1 MVDVDAEPGRAYAGL
16 APARQQPPRPEAVA
30 STATAN
36 PVASVL
42 ALQRSIGNRATRTLL
57 ARSPDGILREG
68 MPPSLEV
75 AKLQLHLNQLDSV
88 ETALLPDKIFGPLTA
103 KAVKEFQRSHP
114 PLDVDGRAGP
124 DTLPAIDAARVAPQ
138 DPLKI
143 ARKLFDLGSQSYDR
157 HRYGDAYG
165 YFMASHARAPDRPA
179 IIFSAAQAL
188 RREGGHRIEAI
199 ALYHEY
205 LSSGQASRA
214 ADATAALNELEAHA
228 TGDAAADLN
237 QARADFDKA
246 AAEYNRGDYAHAF
259 DDFQKSAELAPGHPA
274 LLFSEAQALR
284 RLGGRRDEAIKLYEA
299 YLASGETKRADDART
314 AIAELRGSPTGD
326 ADADLAAAKAAYA
339 QGAAEYDQGHFGV
352 AADRFAKSHDL
363 ANRSGLLY
371 SEAVSLMHMGG
382 HTDEA
387 IDLFRRYLA
396 AGGTR
401 AEEASFYLEVLTSEG
416 ADHY

>member
-1 MVDVDAEPGRAYAGL
+1 MYAAP
-16 APARQQPPRPEAVA
+16 APARQRAQGPEAVVC
-30 STATAN
+30 TAPADQ
-36 PVASVL
+36 VASVL
-42 ALQRSIGNRATRTLL
+42 ALQRSIGNRATRAVL
-57 ARSPDGILREG
+57 ARSQDSILREG
-68 MPPSLEV
+68 MPASLEV

-114 PLDVDGRAGP
+114 PLDVDGQAGP
-124 DTLPAIDAARVAPQ
+124 ETLSAIDAARIAPQ
-138 DPLKI
+138 DQLQI
-143 ARKLFDLGSQSYDR
+143 ARKLFALGALSYDR

-165 YFMASHARAPDRPA
+165 YFMASHARAPDRSA

-188 RREGGHRIEAI
+188 RQEGGHRLEAI
-199 ALYHEY
+199 ALYHQY
-205 LSSGQASRA
+205 LNSGQASRA
-214 ADATAALNELEAHA
+214 ADAKTALDELESHV
-228 TGDAAADLN
+228 TGDPEADVKR
-237 QARADFDKA
+237 ARADFDKG
-246 AAEYNRGDYAHAF
+246 AAEYDRGDYAHAF
-259 DDFQKSAELAPGHPA
+259 DDFQKSAELAPGRPA

-299 YLASGETKRADDART
+299 YLASGETKRAADARA

-326 ADADLAAAKAAYA
+326 TNADLAAAKAAFA
-339 QGAAEYDQGHFGV
+339 QGAAEYDQGHYGV

-363 ANRSGLLY
+363 ADRSGLLY

-401 AEEASFYLEVLTSEG
+401 AEQAAFYIEVLTSEG